1 MARALRKPNA
11 AAVTPLT
18 GEQEELYQAY
28 SASYGSVGARRRYEF
43 IVDGLFAF
51 VALVIVSLSVF
62 ELAEDLRDTAN
73 RWIPLVTL
81 LWLGVRES
89 RVFGNP
95 QAQRME
101 AVNLQE
107 QFDLSFWKG
116 QDWRS
121 VWNGLLLASPV
132 PRRTV
137 KERAASFRGETIS
150 ATYWV
155 DTSALTASAA
165 ALARIMQSAGWGER
179 GHRRYADLNSLAS
192 VAGLVVLVVYS
203 AVGGLDTLDLAAATM
218 AVAPIL
224 TGRRAAARA
233 HRNLSQSRR
242 DLEAHAE
249 QLLLGPSLP
258 SDQDVRSAQD
268 ELVRLRLEDRRI
280 PEWLYRRYKE
290 RDEQSIDSA
299 ALELVG
305 RAAVRP

>member
-28 SASYGSVGARRRYEF
+28 SASYGSVGAQRRNEF

-51 VALVIVSLSVF
+51 VALVIVGSSIF
-62 ELAEDLRDTAN
+62 ELAEHVRDAAT

-81 LWLGVRES
+81 LWLGLRES

-116 QDWRS
+116 QDWRL
-121 VWNGLLLASPV
+121 VWNELLLASPV

-137 KERAASFRGETIS
+137 KERAASFRGETID

-155 DTSALTASAA
+155 DTSALTDSAA

-179 GHRRYADLNSLAS
+179 GHRRYADLNFAAS
-192 VAGLVVLVVYS
+192 VAVLVVLVVCS
-203 AVGGLDTLDLAAATM
+203 AVGGLDTLDLAAGTM

-224 TGRRAAARA
+224 TGRLAAARA

-242 DLEAHAE
+242 DLEDHAE

-258 SDQDVRSAQD
+258 SDQVRSAQD

-280 PEWLYRRYKE
+280 PEWLYRRYKD

-299 ALELVG
+299 ALEIVG
-305 RAAVRP
+305 RAAARP